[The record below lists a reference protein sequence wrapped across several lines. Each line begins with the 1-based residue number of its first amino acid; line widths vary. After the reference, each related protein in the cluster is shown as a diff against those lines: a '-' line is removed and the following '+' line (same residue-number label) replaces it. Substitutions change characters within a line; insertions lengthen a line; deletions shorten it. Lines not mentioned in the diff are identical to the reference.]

1 MLLPFIKFPFS
12 NVQDGDVPLSHLKNN
27 TGNPLEPEFYYSR
40 NKNKLRKLYFFGI
53 DLLMKLLSE
62 QEEAKVSKA
71 EWDTNQWENE
81 KTEAPDEEEEEEPLG
96 VRTAP
101 ETQGPD
107 S

>member
-1 MLLPFIKFPFS
+1 
-12 NVQDGDVPLSHLKNN
+12 
-27 TGNPLEPEFYYSR
+27 
-40 NKNKLRKLYFFGI
+40 
-53 DLLMKLLSE
+53 MKLLSE